1 MNKTNTLINRI
12 RALRFTLP
20 VALVFVV
27 LIYQFGVAENIE
39 KRLGVPF
46 HYWVEVVFYSLT
58 GPVVTGLTLA
68 WIEKELR
75 ARAYLE
81 NLVNDIREE
90 ERARIA
96 RDLHDGVAQALYL
109 AALRMDALQAQ
120 TDALPLRDA
129 LRRLGASL
137 RESIREIRRTIFSLH
152 PPTWSEDDFV
162 ETLADFVRRYAE
174 EMGWDVQFQAEPALR
189 IPQRLTPIVFRITQ
203 EALNNAAK
211 HARARRVQVSL
222 QRSAARLLLDVR
234 DDGRGFAPE
243 KRASGGM
250 GIAQM
255 KQRAR
260 EAGGELQIRSQ
271 PGGGTHV
278 QVRLPWG

>member
-27 LIYQFGVAENIE
+27 VIYQFGVAENIE

-46 HYWVEVVFYSLT
+46 HYWVEVVFYSMT

-96 RDLHDGVAQALYL
+96 RDLHDGVAQTLYL

-120 TDALPLRDA
+120 TEAAPLRRE
-129 LRRLGASL
+129 LKHLGASL
-137 RESIREIRRTIFSLH
+137 RGSIREIRRTIFSLH

-174 EMGWDVQFQAEPALR
+174 EMGWEVQFQAGASLR

-211 HARARRVQVSL
+211 HARARRVEVSL
-222 QRSAARLLLDVR
+222 RRDAAHLLLDVR
-234 DDGRGFAPE
+234 DDGRGFAPGE
-243 KRASGGM
+243 RASGGM

-260 EAGGELQIRSQ
+260 EAGGTLHIRSQ
-271 PGGGTHV
+271 PGEGTRV
-278 QVRLPWG
+278 QVALPWT